1 MAMAT
6 WSGAVIGAVWAATH
20 ERRKMALR
28 LPVGTMRF
36 PMISGVFT

>member
-6 WSGAVIGAVWAATH
+6 WSGAVIGPFGGPRM
-20 ERRKMALR
+20 RRKIALR